1 MFWLQSRYI
10 CKSLYHPHSLTWSRP
25 KECAAFLLFNIFD
38 NVRPVLTSQMVK
50 LHLHM
55 KRLLCFFL
63 LLPLISIAQEATQ
76 DNFSQRVLEISPFV
90 NLKVYSGIEIEL
102 IASSNDS
109 LVIRSETP
117 EEVVSVLKGN
127 TLKLRM
133 GLEYML
139 QKTQT
144 QIQVYHSQ
152 PLDLIDLSQGSR
164 LIAPNTVEQTSISL
178 IIQEGS
184 KAELKMKVEKLSAKI
199 QSGSKFFPTG
209 TAKNAIISVSS
220 GATCEADQLFC
231 EQVDVKANFGSVAYV
246 NASQLVDAK
255 SSVNAT
261 IRVHGN
267 PAKLITKESVGGKV
281 IEMQ

>member
-1 MFWLQSRYI
+1 
-10 CKSLYHPHSLTWSRP
+10 
-25 KECAAFLLFNIFD
+25 
-38 NVRPVLTSQMVK
+38 
-50 LHLHM
+50 M
-55 KRLLCFFL
+55 KRLLFFFL
-63 LLPLISIAQEATQ
+63 LSPLLTIAQEATQ
-76 DNFSQRVLEISPFV
+76 DSLSQRILEITPFV

-102 IASSNDS
+102 IASTSDS

-117 EEVVSVLKGN
+117 DDVVSVLKGN
-127 TLKLRM
+127 TLKLRL

-152 PLDLIDLSQGSR
+152 PLDIIDLSQGAQ
-164 LIAPNTVEQTSISL
+164 LTAPNTVDQTSLSL

-184 KAELKMKVEKLSAKI
+184 KAELDMKVEKLTAKI

-209 TAKNAIISVSS
+209 SAKNAILSVSS

-231 EQVDVKANFGSVAYV
+231 EQVDIKANFGSVAYV

-255 SSVNAT
+255 ASVNAT

-281 IEMQ
+281 IEMK

>member
-1 MFWLQSRYI
+1 
-10 CKSLYHPHSLTWSRP
+10 
-25 KECAAFLLFNIFD
+25 
-38 NVRPVLTSQMVK
+38 MVK
-50 LHLHM
+50 LQLHM

-127 TLKLRM
+127 TLKLRL

-144 QIQVYHSQ
+144 QIQVYHSK
-152 PLDLIDLSQGSR
+152 PLDLIDLSQGSQ
-164 LIAPNTVEQTSISL
+164 LIAPNSCLLYTSPSPRD
-178 IIQEGS
+178 S
-184 KAELKMKVEKLSAKI
+184 
-199 QSGSKFFPTG
+199 
-209 TAKNAIISVSS
+209 
-220 GATCEADQLFC
+220 
-231 EQVDVKANFGSVAYV
+231 
-246 NASQLVDAK
+246 
-255 SSVNAT
+255 
-261 IRVHGN
+261 
-267 PAKLITKESVGGKV
+267 
-281 IEMQ
+281 